1 MRCSFRII
9 VTLCILL
16 ASGQQTALAHSV
28 GENYIFLNFRQD
40 AIDGRFEV
48 HLKDLEEKLG
58 IAVEKAGSNA
68 IEGVR
73 LTAPRVQDY
82 IRGHFSIAA
91 TDGPAYSLEFTD
103 VNLLAVPEG
112 TFAQYYFRARAMP
125 LPDRF
130 VIRHSMLY
138 EGDRLHRGL
147 LLVEFNAKTGISYGA
162 EHIAMVFGPMSS
174 EQSLDLRS
182 VPRALAARDMI
193 WQGVLHIWIG
203 IDHVLFLVALMLPT
217 VLVLAGN
224 HWQPVSDFHKALWNV
239 LKIVT
244 VFTIAHSVTL
254 LLAATGVLD
263 VPSRLVESVI
273 ALSIAL
279 VALNNITGRMRDA
292 SLLVILTL
300 GLFHGLGFATVMG
313 HLPFRTVTLLKAVLG
328 FNIGVELGQ
337 LAIVAVVFPALFLL
351 RSRPLYMPV
360 VLKGGSFALIL
371 VAGAWFVQRAFGME

>member
-1 MRCSFRII
+1 
-9 VTLCILL
+9 
-16 ASGQQTALAHSV
+16 
-28 GENYIFLNFRQD
+28 
-40 AIDGRFEV
+40 
-48 HLKDLEEKLG
+48 
-58 IAVEKAGSNA
+58 
-68 IEGVR
+68 
-73 LTAPRVQDY
+73 
-82 IRGHFSIAA
+82 
-91 TDGPAYSLEFTD
+91 
-103 VNLLAVPEG
+103 
-112 TFAQYYFRARAMP
+112 
-125 LPDRF
+125 
-130 VIRHSMLY
+130 MLY

-147 LLVEFNAKTGISYGA
+147 LLVESNAKTGINYGA
-162 EHIAMVFGPMSS
+162 EHVAMVFGPVSS

-182 VPRALAARDMI
+182 IPRALGARDMI

-224 HWQPVSDFHKALWNV
+224 HWRPVSDFHKALWNV

-279 VALNNITGRMRDA
+279 VALNNIAGRMRDG
-292 SLLVILTL
+292 SLLVILAL

-313 HLPFRTVTLLKAVLG
+313 HLPFRTTTLLKAVLG

-337 LAIVAVVFPALFLL
+337 LAIVAVVFPALFLM

-371 VAGAWFVQRAFGME
+371 VSGAWFVQRAFGME